1 MRKPEK
7 YSDDYFKDLL
17 TDLEMREAPE
27 NLKTKIM
34 QDVRSYS
41 HKKQNI
47 SAYLQIAMIA
57 LGTALILLPFSFAP
71 IINFVEVQIFPLLKP
86 FTQISGNYYYVIMV
100 VFTSAI
106 LILAERLINLFIRVK
121 TNKSLT

>member
-7 YSDDYFKDLL
+7 YSDDYFRDLL

-47 SAYLQIAMIA
+47 SAYLQIAMITLLA
-57 LGTALILLPFSFAP
+57 ALILLPFSFTH
-71 IINFVEVQIFPLLKP
+71 IVNFVEVQIFPLLKP
-86 FTQISGNYYYVIMV
+86 ITQTSGNYYYVIMV

-106 LILAERLINLFIRVK
+106 LILAERLINLFIQVRS
-121 TNKSLT
+121 NKSLT